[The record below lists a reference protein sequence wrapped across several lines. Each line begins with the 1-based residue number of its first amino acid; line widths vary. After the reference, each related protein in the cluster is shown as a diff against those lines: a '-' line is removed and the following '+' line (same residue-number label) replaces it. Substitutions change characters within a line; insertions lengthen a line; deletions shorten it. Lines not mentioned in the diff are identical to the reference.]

1 MYAAVPDPSAG
12 GEGSAT
18 PEYSLCARPRPD
30 DDGCNHELPR
40 LSRPPFKNNVSSNPE
55 ALNVR
60 YEHLLCFQ
68 ILGNYNH

>member
-1 MYAAVPDPSAG
+1 MPDLGQTTTAAII
-12 GEGSAT
+12 
-18 PEYSLCARPRPD
+18 LKKRCALD
-30 DDGCNHELPR
+30 HELPR

-68 ILGNYNH
+68 ILGNYNHGSNDDAS